1 MKPSILR
8 SQTLHPN
15 IRCMMLSV
23 LMLSAL
29 VAIANLTSCK
39 SSASVAPI
47 ILKDSVS
54 ITYKQG
60 QEQPSP
66 SGLRGAQTDF
76 RKNSCVPAA
85 WCPRQT
91 GKPYL
96 GKGQTSTQGAS
107 VFEEVLSERTNK
119 PAVPPTTIRVDTVF
133 IERWHT
139 EVCQPQ
145 AVCQRSGRSFTKTAL
160 WVSGFC

>member
-1 MKPSILR
+1 MKQSIL
-8 SQTLHPN
+8 
-15 IRCMMLSV
+15 IFAII
-23 LMLSAL
+23 AL
-29 VAIANLTSCK
+29 ITSCK

-76 RKNSCVPAA
+76 RKNSCVPADGSVGVGGA
-85 WCPRQT
+85 
-91 GKPYL
+91 
-96 GKGQTSTQGAS
+96 TQGAS

-119 PAVPPTTIRVDTVF
+119 PAVPPTPIIRVDTVF

-139 EVCQPQ
+139 QTIREPTSLPYEGKVGKG
-145 AVCQRSGRSFTKTAL
+145 SGATKFYKDCTKGFWILLIVLLGSF
-160 WVSGFC
+160 GFRILKAIYLKR